1 MKKLSIVVILLAV
14 CFFSVTAADNHA
26 DDLVAIKAKK
36 IVTVSGKSIDNGTIL
51 IKGNK
56 IQTVGQ
62 RSDVPVPG
70 GYKVFD
76 YPDSVVYPG
85 IINAMSSLGISGISR
100 HRESNDNREVG
111 KFKPQISTFT
121 AFYPWSNLIPNTRD
135 FGTLITLS
143 APFGG
148 LISGKAVLVSLDG
161 WVPEDMFLEK
171 EAAMIMG
178 IPEVPWWVSEKQKKT
193 YKERIAK
200 EKKELREFISRAY
213 KYYLRST
220 GSKAPG
226 PGADIFNPKF
236 EAMKDLWKKPLPVII
251 SAQGEEDI
259 KYAIKLGKE
268 FKLNLVLLGVY
279 DGEKVLKEIKASGY
293 PVILGSMYSRNREWE
308 EGCDKVFRLPALLA
322 REGIP
327 FAFSVSRAATAFDL
341 PIHAGRAAAYG
352 LSQEEA
358 VKGLTLYPAKILG
371 IEEYGS
377 IEKGK
382 IANLVIAGGN
392 ILETSTVVKDVFIKG
407 KRITAKSF
415 FRREYERAKDK
426 ISGESE

>member
-1 MKKLSIVVILLAV
+1 MKKVLIFVISLPM
-14 CFFSVTAADNHA
+14 CFFSVTAADNHTN
-26 DDLVAIKAKK
+26 DLVAVKAKK

-56 IQTVGQ
+56 IQTVGHS
-62 RSDVPVPG
+62 SDVPVPE

-76 YPDSVVYPG
+76 YPDSEVYPG

-100 HRESNDNREVG
+100 HRESNDNQEVG
-111 KFKPQISTFT
+111 KFNPQISTFT

-143 APFGG
+143 APSSG
-148 LISGKAVLVSLDG
+148 LICGKAVLVSLNG
-161 WVPEDMFLEK
+161 WVPEDMFLKK
-171 EAAMIMG
+171 EAAMIME
-178 IPEVPWWVSEKQKKT
+178 IPEVPWWASEEQKKT
-193 YKERIAK
+193 YKEKIAK
-200 EKKELREFISRAY
+200 EKKELREFISKAY

-226 PGADIFNPKF
+226 PDVDIFNPKF

-251 SAQGEEDI
+251 RAESEEAI
-259 KYAIKLGKE
+259 KYAIQLGKE
-268 FKLNLVLLGVY
+268 FKLNVVLSNVY
-279 DGEKVLKEIKASGY
+279 DGEKVLKEIKVSGY
-293 PVILGSMYSRNREWE
+293 PVILDSMYSRNREWE
-308 EGCDKVFRLPALLA
+308 DGCDKVFRLPGLLA
-322 REGIP
+322 GEGIP
-327 FAFSVSRAATAFDL
+327 FAFSVSWAATAFDL
-341 PIHAGRAAAYG
+341 PIHAGRAVAYG

-371 IEEYGS
+371 IKEYGS
-377 IEKGK
+377 IEAGK
-382 IANLVIAGGN
+382 IANLVIASGD